1 MANPQQYYA
10 QGLSSSS
17 ATVSRLPTDG
27 SVVSV
32 RLWSKVN
39 GTWQWTGYKYT
50 ATTSTSAKAQMMTPA
65 PSSTLTSSTV
75 TFQWTSGTGASEY
88 WLEVGG
94 TTNPQQF
101 YAQGLPGLSAIVSAL
116 PTDGSTVSVRLWS
129 HLPGGWQWTGYS
141 YTASTSVPA
150 PAQMAAP
157 APSSTLTSSTV
168 TFLWTGGTGVSEYWL
183 EVGTTANPQQ
193 FYARGLTSL
202 SATVSSLPIDGRTVS
217 VRLWSRING
226 TWRWTGYTYT
236 ALLSTPAPAQMFAPA
251 PSSTL
256 TSPTVTFQWT
266 GGIGV
271 SEYWLEVGT
280 TANPQ
285 QFFAQGLTS
294 LSATISA
301 LPIDGSTVT
310 VRLWSNI
317 DGAWQYKTYS
327 YTAQ

>member
-1 MANPQQYYA
+1 
-10 QGLSSSS
+10 
-17 ATVSRLPTDG
+17 
-27 SVVSV
+27 
-32 RLWSKVN
+32 
-39 GTWQWTGYKYT
+39 
-50 ATTSTSAKAQMMTPA
+50 MMTPA

-116 PTDGSTVSVRLWS
+116 PTDGRTVSVRLWS

-157 APSSTLTSSTV
+157 VPSSTLTSSTV

-226 TWRWTGYTYT
+226 TCRWTGYTYT

-294 LSATISA
+294 LSATISG

-317 DGAWQYKTYS
+317 DGAWQYKPYA
-327 YTAQ
+327 YTAK